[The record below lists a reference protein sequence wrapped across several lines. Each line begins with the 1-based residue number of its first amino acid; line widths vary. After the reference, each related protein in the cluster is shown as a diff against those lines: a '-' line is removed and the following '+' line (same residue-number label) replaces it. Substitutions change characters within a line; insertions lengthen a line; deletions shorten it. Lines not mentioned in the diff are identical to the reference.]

1 MSLRLVQNNFKYS
14 HDTKK
19 GPFYN
24 FIWVEAFFLLY
35 CFFFYAKKLKEKRV
49 VYHKKVLP
57 LGKNTSFEKIS
68 NKHFHRTYFK
78 FEGQKRIVKASFIKP
93 LLA

>member
-1 MSLRLVQNNFKYS
+1 MIQ
-14 HDTKK
+14 KK
-19 GPFYN
+19 DLFIILFGSKPFFSYT
-24 FIWVEAFFLLY
+24 V
-35 CFFFYAKKLKEKRV
+35 FFFYAKKLKEKRV
-49 VYHKKVLP
+49 VYHKKALP